1 MCSLPAGHR
10 MVADAISMLR
20 LRFGEPVRFK
30 FIVGEFAI
38 DTFLVLWIE
47 SISNPGMLCSYN
59 SGSFQLSC
67 LRFLNTFLETAAS
80 LEERVY
86 IQEEL
91 RLAGLDDFDLESLGQ
106 QVIPETSEPSH

>member
-1 MCSLPAGHR
+1 
-10 MVADAISMLR
+10 
-20 LRFGEPVRFK
+20 
-30 FIVGEFAI
+30 
-38 DTFLVLWIE
+38 
-47 SISNPGMLCSYN
+47 MLCSYN

-106 QVIPETSEPSH
+106 QVSLSSLNLLSNGWHLSCQAGIRDESLKEETARWHRNHIDLTALVRLILH